1 MNLRYFGFCDGEIS
15 FVRHP
20 RPAFFLLCFAFALES
35 YWKGHWEW
43 RMDREWSREGNQRYQ
58 FGLRS
63 LGLGQQR
70 WNTAKKRNL
79 EKKREDENRTHDMK
93 SFVLLHFR
101 SVDPRYVILAGI
113 GME

>member
-1 MNLRYFGFCDGEIS
+1 
-15 FVRHP
+15 
-20 RPAFFLLCFAFALES
+20 
-35 YWKGHWEW
+35 
-43 RMDREWSREGNQRYQ
+43 
-58 FGLRS
+58 
-63 LGLGQQR
+63 
-70 WNTAKKRNL
+70 L